1 VSCAVLQAESGEAIK
16 VLNRAGAPDVDH
28 AAIAIAATLAEREAI
43 ASEMALSRVLEKA
56 PLRAAEA
63 GAARVAEKAAAR
75 LVVQDGL
82 KVLSHF

>member
-43 ASEMALSRVLEKA
+43 ASEMALSRVLEKR
-56 PLRAAEA
+56 PCGQRRLEQLVLR
-63 GAARVAEKAAAR
+63 RR
-75 LVVQDGL
+75 QLPDS
-82 KVLSHF
+82 LSRMD